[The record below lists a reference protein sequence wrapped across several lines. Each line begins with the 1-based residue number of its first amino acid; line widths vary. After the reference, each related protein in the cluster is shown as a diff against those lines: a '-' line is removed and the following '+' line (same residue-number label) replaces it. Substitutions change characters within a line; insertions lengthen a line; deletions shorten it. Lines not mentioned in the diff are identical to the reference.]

1 MKRLEIF
8 RNSILSEGLGFRVQP
23 VELGVLVGFTDA
35 LPACSE
41 LYRVS
46 RIQGL
51 SLQVFG
57 QNSLGKNSP
66 LLDK

>member
-1 MKRLEIF
+1 MR
-8 RNSILSEGLGFRVQP
+8 GFRVQR
-23 VELGVLVGFTDA
+23 VELGVLVGFTDV

-41 LYRVS
+41 LYRAS